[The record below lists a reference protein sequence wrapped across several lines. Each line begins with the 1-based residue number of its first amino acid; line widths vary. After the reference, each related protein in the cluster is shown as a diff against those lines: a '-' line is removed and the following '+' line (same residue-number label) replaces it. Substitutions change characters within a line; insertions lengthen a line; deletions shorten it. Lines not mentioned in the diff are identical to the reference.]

1 LLTLALQTDSRGV
14 TAVLAERPKVGAAR
28 LVAMAT
34 VERHASAEK
43 LAEALR
49 VALPKLRGGKAQLAV
64 ALGPDEVRVKRLAV
78 PPAPEGELPP
88 IVAMQAARDAA
99 VDVDSIIV
107 DFAPSQAVHEG
118 PPTVLAAWASVE
130 CLAFWRE
137 VAEHLGG
144 RLAVA
149 TPRPLAIAPPSSE
162 GASGEGTPVLYMA
175 RAGDSIDFV
184 AFAGGAPVLL
194 RSAHVGDADAQRELR
209 RTLLSVSADGVEAPK
224 VVPLHG
230 GLVPSEEIAA
240 ANWQEQFAVDHV
252 DAIGYDKSLAATGL
266 AIHTARGVKPA
277 INLANPR
284 RPPVA
289 QTNRRFQ
296 TLLGATVATVI
307 AAGAWLA
314 YDRVAQLDSQI
325 ADKKKEI
332 AAAEDEVEAF
342 EPYQSKVAAID
353 EWRQSDVNWLDEL
366 DRLSEKLR
374 PAPLDA
380 KDFPEASD
388 IRATQLI
395 ATSLLGSDE
404 PGGRLDL
411 TAVAR
416 SSSSRELEA
425 RLRDDDHPVE
435 PISTTETA
443 AKDAYRYKYSALLRV
458 PPDTE
463 EVEDEAEPE
472 QAKATPA
479 ESTPAE
485 ETPAK
490 DEAVEEE
497 TEEGDAAVDE
507 PAADAEGTEV
517 LEGKDAEEK
526 DADKPTDVA
535 PDADKPADA
544 AAVEEA
550 SP

>member
-1 LLTLALQTDSRGV
+1 MLILALQTDSRGV

-34 VERHASAEK
+34 VERNASAEK

-99 VDVDSIIV
+99 VDVDSIVV
-107 DFAPSQAVHEG
+107 DFAPQQAAHEG
-118 PPTVLAAWASVE
+118 PPTVLAAWASIE
-130 CLAFWRE
+130 RLAFWRE
-137 VAEHLGG
+137 VAEDLGG
-144 RLAVA
+144 KLAVA
-149 TPRPLAIAPPSSE
+149 TPRPLAIAPLSSE
-162 GASGEGTPVLYMA
+162 GPSGEGTPVLFMA

-230 GLVPSEEIAA
+230 GLVPNEEIAA

-252 DAIGYDKSLAATGL
+252 DATGYDKCLAVTGL
-266 AIHTARGVKPA
+266 AIHTARAAKPA
-277 INLANPR
+277 INLADPR

-296 TLLGATVATVI
+296 ILLGATAATVI
-307 AAGAWLA
+307 AAGAWLV

-342 EPYQSKVAAID
+342 APYQSKVAAID

-374 PAPLDA
+374 PAPLNA

-435 PISTTETA
+435 PISTTEMA

-463 EVEDEAEPE
+463 GAENEAEPVE
-472 QAKATPA
+472 VKATPA
-479 ESTPAE
+479 ESE
-485 ETPAK
+485 PAK

-497 TEEGDAAVDE
+497 GDAAVDE
-507 PAADAEGTEV
+507 PTADAEGTEAT
-517 LEGKDAEEK
+517 EKNDADQPADETPSAEEP
-526 DADKPTDVA
+526 AA
-535 PDADKPADA
+535 ADKPADST
-544 AAVEEA
+544 AVEEA
-550 SP
+550 SS

>member
-1 LLTLALQTDSRGV
+1 MLILALQTDSRGV

-34 VERHASAEK
+34 VERNASAEK

-49 VALPKLRGGKAQLAV
+49 VALPKLRGGKVQLVV

-78 PPAPEGELPP
+78 PPAPEAELPP

-99 VDVDSIIV
+99 ADVDSIVV
-107 DFAPSQAVHEG
+107 DFAPQHAAHEG

-130 CLAFWRE
+130 RLAFWRE
-137 VAEHLGG
+137 VAEDLGG
-144 RLAVA
+144 KLAVA
-149 TPRPLAIAPPSSE
+149 TPRPLAIAPSSVE
-162 GASGEGTPVLYMA
+162 GSLGEGTPVLYMA

-240 ANWQEQFAVDHV
+240 ANWQEQLAVDHV
-252 DAIGYDKSLAATGL
+252 DATGYDKCLAVTGL
-266 AIHTARGVKPA
+266 AIHTARGASPA
-277 INLANPR
+277 INLADPR

-296 TLLGATVATVI
+296 VLLGATAATLI
-307 AAGAWLA
+307 AAGVWMA
-314 YDRVAQLDSQI
+314 YDRVAQLDTQI
-325 ADKKKEI
+325 ADKKREI
-332 AAAEDEVEAF
+332 AAAEDEAKAF

-353 EWRQSDVNWLDEL
+353 AWRQSDVNWLDEL

-374 PAPLDA
+374 PAPLNA

-395 ATSLLGSDE
+395 ATSLLGSSE
-404 PGGRLDL
+404 SGGRLDL

-425 RLRDDDHPVE
+425 RLRDEDHPVE
-435 PISTTETA
+435 PISTTETP

-463 EVEDEAEPE
+463 EADDEAEATPTDLTPADE
-472 QAKATPA
+472 TPA
-479 ESTPAE
+479 E
-485 ETPAK
+485 

-497 TEEGDAAVDE
+497 AAEEGDAAVDE
-507 PAADAEGTEV
+507 PAANAERSEATE
-517 LEGKDAEEK
+517 DNN
-526 DADKPTDVA
+526 
-535 PDADKPADA
+535 ADKPADA